1 MDNLK
6 KASTRTEDRTDSCVT
21 ILNEVMKARQDLSV
35 ENVTKHFKYYF
46 NDYIQVWSLMRY
58 EYYCVV
64 FGIL

>member
-1 MDNLK
+1 MNATLQALFVIPHFMDNLK

-46 NDYIQVWSLMRY
+46 NDYIQV
-58 EYYCVV
+58 
-64 FGIL
+64 